1 MEITKREI
9 EIVEKTAADARE
21 SELVELSQLQ
31 LVLIGGGSGEVVFG

>member
-9 EIVEKTAADARE
+9 EIVEKAAADARE
-21 SELVELSQLQ
+21 GEVVELSQLQ